1 MLLLLLLLLPR
12 QRKRRLLLAVSSL
25 LLLWFLW
32 SVTSWP
38 QRGIVAS
45 ADDKH
50 GRSFGA
56 WC

>member
-32 SVTSWP
+32 PVTSWP

-45 ADDKH
+45 ADDKR

-56 WC
+56 W